1 MPVDQRPADHGEA
14 TIVDAFV
21 LVAEVSYCAYAEPC
35 DATRLAELGDA
46 WLEMGGAPTEWV
58 RVALH
63 FSGDCFGHMV
73 LHLPLDI
80 ARDLVSAFMGLMPDD
95 PISDEAV
102 DDAIGEFGNMV
113 CGAWL
118 TEAATRL
125 NFALRPPEVSREGT
139 AFKPV
144 EALAADDGEG
154 TAYAMA
160 INERPA
166 LVRVRLEALL

>member
-1 MPVDQRPADHGEA
+1 
-14 TIVDAFV
+14 
-21 LVAEVSYCAYAEPC
+21 
-35 DATRLAELGDA
+35 
-46 WLEMGGAPTEWV
+46 
-58 RVALH
+58 
-63 FSGDCFGHMV
+63 
-73 LHLPLDI
+73 
-80 ARDLVSAFMGLMPDD
+80 
-95 PISDEAV
+95 
-102 DDAIGEFGNMV
+102 MV